1 MECDASPLFE
11 PVLWE
16 GSGFKI
22 LDESLIPERIEYI
35 PVSEI
40 SQALQAVRDMRTR
53 AFGQV
58 LTFLYSG
65 ALIAQG
71 YEGKEPEPLQRS
83 IEEMIQQFCAARP
96 TFDFR
101 GLGRLLSQSFIELP
115 AATRPGGWIA
125 SQARAFAAQIVKARQ
140 RRAERAAAILP
151 KAARVLTHCNISGE
165 LVAIARTCRE

>member
-1 MECDASPLFE
+1 MPLWQIRFSGCRFCGHRRENDRGGAESAALSVDRFVSNEIIMECDASPLFE

-40 SQALQAVRDMRTR
+40 PQALQAVRDMRTR

-65 ALIAQG
+65 ALVAQRYDG
-71 YEGKEPEPLQRS
+71 NPAEPLREK
-83 IEEMIQQFCAARP
+83 IEE
-96 TFDFR
+96 
-101 GLGRLLSQSFIELP
+101 L
-115 AATRPGGWIA
+115 TR
-125 SQARAFAAQIVKARQ
+125 
-140 RRAERAAAILP
+140 
-151 KAARVLTHCNISGE
+151 
-165 LVAIARTCRE
+165 